1 MKVPRLFRKKRGG
14 KYYGNWI
21 ASIKGEDINLGSK
34 NAEICRQRLPAALKG
49 KREFAGDAELAAD
62 SMEKTDVAGAAA
74 PETRTTAQGTTP
86 DGAAAPSTPVLEP
99 ELLPPQAPLLLSS
112 APANDNARAEADA
125 TNAAAAETS
134 PPADDARDP
143 EAPTMAPDV
152 IEGFLR
158 QGAEAIV
165 LGQLQLQGW
174 IIKKRFGRI
183 VQPLTSDRAQ
193 KTIDKAAEAWV
204 AQLDLWFPDIKS
216 CPPWLIAVAAPL
228 MLLPAQLETSV
239 PDPDRKPENQAE
251 TEPKAAA

>member
-1 MKVPRLFRKKRGG
+1 MKLPRLFRKKRGG
-14 KYYGNWI
+14 KYYGNWL
-21 ASIKGEDINLGSK
+21 ASIGGHDVNLGSK
-34 NAEICRQRLPAALKG
+34 DAESCRKRLPAAVKG
-49 KREFAGDAELAAD
+49 KREWPGDAELAAD
-62 SMEKTDVAGAAA
+62 SMEKSEVAGAAA
-74 PETRTTAQGTTP
+74 PETRNAAQGTTP
-86 DGAAAPSTPVLEP
+86 EGAAAPSTPVLEP
-99 ELLPPQAPLLLSS
+99 ELVSTPGLLSA
-112 APANDNARAEADA
+112 APANDNARAEAEA

-183 VQPLTSDRAQ
+183 VQPLTGERAQ